1 MKQQLFALALAFT
14 AVGAAPVFSADI
26 TASNPAGIA
35 DLLRTMGYRA
45 ELTKDNQGDPKIN
58 SATGGSNFRI
68 YFYGC
73 TANMDCKSIQFAAG
87 FDLTDGTTLDVV
99 NEWNAAKRYTKAY
112 LDDEQD
118 PLIEMDINLDFGG
131 VSENNFRDSLD
142 LWEGLLAGF
151 KRHINF
157 N

>member
-1 MKQQLFALALAFT
+1 MKQQLFALVLASVT
-14 AVGAAPVFSADI
+14 ASATPVFSADI
-26 TASNPAGIA
+26 TADNPAAIA
-35 DLLRTMGYRA
+35 DLMRAMGYRA
-45 ELTKDNQGDPKIN
+45 ELTADNQGDPKIN

-73 TANMDCKSIQFAAG
+73 TANKDCRSIQFAAG
-87 FDLTDGTTLDVV
+87 FDLTAGTTLDVV
-99 NEWNAAKRYTKAY
+99 NKWNAAKRYTKAY

-151 KRHINF
+151 KQHINF